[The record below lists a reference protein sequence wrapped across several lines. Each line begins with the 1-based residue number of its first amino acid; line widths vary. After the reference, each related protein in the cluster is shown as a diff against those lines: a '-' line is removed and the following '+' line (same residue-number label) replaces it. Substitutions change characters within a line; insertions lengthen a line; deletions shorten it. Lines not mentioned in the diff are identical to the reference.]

1 MALASY
7 SDLVTEIGSWL
18 NRSDMGSEI
27 PTFIRLFEARM
38 NRKLRTPD
46 QQITASVTLLANV
59 SAYQIPSTIRQ
70 VKEVYTADSAGVTF
84 TMTAMPLVRL
94 QQDYPATLAGVPM
107 AYAIEG
113 TQIVLAPSPDGISNS
128 STLSITGYATVTPLD
143 GVTTT
148 TNWLLA
154 SHPDAYLY
162 GALVEAAA
170 FLRDDE
176 HLPLWRAALDD
187 VLEEVLKEA
196 NQRKIPMGP
205 LRTLPAVWE

>member
-7 SDLVTEIGSWL
+7 SDLVTEIGNWL
-18 NRSDMGSEI
+18 NRIDMGSEI
-27 PTFIRLFEARM
+27 PSFIRLFEARM

-46 QQITASVTLLANV
+46 QEVSASITLLTSVNTY
-59 SAYQIPSTIRQ
+59 SIPSSIRQ
-70 VKEVYTADSAGVTF
+70 VKSVFTTDATGVGVPL
-84 TMTAMPLVRL
+84 TAMSYQRL
-94 QQDYPATLAGVPM
+94 TDDFPTTAAGITE
-107 AYAIEG
+107 AYAISG
-113 TQIVLAPSPDGISNS
+113 TQIVIAPLPDGISNGP
-128 STLSITGYATVTPLD
+128 TLTVTGYNTVTPLD

-170 FLRDDE
+170 YLRDDE

-187 VLEEVLKEA
+187 VLEDVMAEG

-205 LRTLPAVWE
+205 LRTSPAIWE

>member
-7 SDLVTEIGSWL
+7 SDLTSEIANWL

-46 QQITASVTLLANV
+46 QQVTAAITLLAGV
-59 SAYQIPSTIRQ
+59 SAYAIPNTIRQ
-70 VKEVYTADSAGVTF
+70 VKHVYTATSGGINVTL
-84 TMTAMPLVRL
+84 APMPLIRMREE
-94 QQDYPATLAGVPM
+94 YPSQTQGLPAV
-107 AYAIEG
+107 YAIEG
-113 TQIVLAPSPDGISNS
+113 TQIVLSPAPDGISNS
-128 STLSITGYATVTPLD
+128 ANLTVVGYNVLTPLD

-148 TNWLLA
+148 SNWLLA

-162 GALVEAAA
+162 GTLVEAAA
-170 FLRDDE
+170 YLRDDE

-187 VLEEVLKEA
+187 VLEEVLREA
-196 NQRKIPMGP
+196 NQRKVPMGP
-205 LRTLPAVWE
+205 LRTIPAVFE